1 MSIKR
6 LHPSLFPNCPPYL
19 TFIGPGDKYDDGE
32 DATKDLIISFT
43 VAKGTSPL
51 VLECLQRFG
60 VSIVQVNLIKK
71 LISNKIA

>member
-1 MSIKR
+1 MMSIKR

-19 TFIGPGDKYDDGE
+19 TFIGPGEKYDDGE
-32 DATKDLIISFT
+32 DAPKELMINFT

-60 VSIVQVNLIKK
+60 GSLVQVN
-71 LISNKIA
+71 